1 MTKKV
6 LSSNLRFNQFPME
19 IKTITSANISV
30 FFNNLV
36 KSGKVVV
43 APVLKQSG
51 KVFFESVQSYDQV
64 STDYIQTAFSA
75 KSVVFPEVEELFSY
89 TKKED
94 GDFEFRND
102 MSNVPETV
110 IWGLRPC
117 DSSAFNY
124 LTDFFLK
131 ENPDTYFKLRKERTT
146 LISVSCAE
154 ADAACFCTSVGL
166 NPGSVTG
173 SDILLTAMGDSYYVE
188 ISTEKGKSLID
199 DTLFTDSTEKGKE
212 EFLAKV
218 ETKFS
223 MDEIRERI
231 QTAYDSAEWK
241 HESMGCLGCGACAFS
256 CPTCTCF
263 DIQDEGSQESGKR
276 LRCWDACGF
285 GQFTRHASGHNPKPN
300 QTARRRQRL
309 MHKFKYSVENF
320 GIVSCVGCGRCI
332 RVCPAHLNIFE
343 NILNV
348 TKA

>member
-1 MTKKV
+1 
-6 LSSNLRFNQFPME
+6 ME
-19 IKTITSANISV
+19 IKTITSAHIST
-30 FFNNLV
+30 FFNSLV
-36 KSGKVVV
+36 QSGKVVV

-51 KVFFESVQSYDQV
+51 KVFFEPVQSYDQV

-75 KSVVFPEVEELFSY
+75 KSVVFPKVEELFSY
-89 TKKED
+89 KKKED
-94 GDFEFRND
+94 GDFDFNSD
-102 MSNVPETV
+102 MSDVPETV
-110 IWGLRPC
+110 VWGLRPC

-131 ENPDTYFKLRKERTT
+131 ENPDTYFKIRKERTT
-146 LISVSCAE
+146 LISISCAQ

-166 NPGSVTG
+166 NPGSTAG
-173 SDILLTAMGDSYYVE
+173 SDILLTPMGDTFYAE

-199 DTLFTDSTEKGKE
+199 PALFTDCAEKNKDE
-212 EFLAKV
+212 YLANV
-218 ETKFS
+218 ETRFS
-223 MDEIRERI
+223 MDEIKEKI
-231 QTAYDSAEWK
+231 QNAYESAEWR
-241 HESMGCLGCGACAFS
+241 HESMGCYGCGACAFS

-285 GQFTRHASGHNPKPN
+285 SLFTKHASGHNPKSN

-309 MHKFKYSVENF
+309 LHKFKYSVENL
-320 GIVSCVGCGRCI
+320 GVVSCVGCGRCI